1 MRFSKTTFNYWA
13 NNIVDDYIKV
23 NNIRNMTV
31 GELLDRVAD
40 QFFLVQIILEFME
53 TIVIFLL
60 QNVLKP

>member
-1 MRFSKTTFNYWA
+1 
-13 NNIVDDYIKV
+13 
-23 NNIRNMTV
+23 MTV

-60 QNVLKP
+60 ENVLKSWMQKDSKDEMEEEIIP

>member
-13 NNIVDDYIKV
+13 NNIVDDYIQV

-40 QFFLVQIILEFME
+40 QFFLVQIIIEFM
-53 TIVIFLL
+53 TKMIIFLL